1 MAQQQLAHEQKME
14 NVFPNMVALA
24 QLKFPT
30 DDQII
35 EFFKSKPIQKVQVG
49 EKFYPCKTGTQT
61 ESGCYKNGWTAEVIK
76 DKWLKILIYTSARS
90 EIDIEERFLFKIVGD
105 GYKIKKHTG
114 WNSPHCPEGIDLLKM
129 SKRQYGNGT
138 TEYMDMLKSLYKS
151 HTK

>member
-1 MAQQQLAHEQKME
+1 MNFLQYYISNKAK
-14 NVFPNMVALA
+14 PNQTNMSANYYTA
-24 QLKFPT
+24 T
-30 DDQII
+30 DDEII
-35 EFFKSKPIQKVQVG
+35 DFFKSNPIQKVQVG

-138 TEYMDMLKSLYKS
+138 TEYMDMLKSLYRKLN
-151 HTK
+151 